1 MTLKKEEMTKAIKEL
16 KDSVNSLLS
25 NDAPKEQIDAIAKV
39 SQEIEA
45 FQDKINAVYDENS
58 SLKEDLIRYIRTG
71 GNNEPPTNENGG
83 EVKTLE
89 QCLKE
94 IQDNRKK

>member
-1 MTLKKEEMTKAIKEL
+1 MILKKEEMTKAIKEL
-16 KDSVNSLLS
+16 KDEVNSLLQ

-39 SQEIEA
+39 SQNIEA
-45 FQDKINAVYDENS
+45 FEDKINAVYDENS
-58 SLKEDLIRYIRTG
+58 SLKEDLIRYIRIG
-71 GNNEPPTNENGG
+71 GDNKPPTNDTGG

>member
-1 MTLKKEEMTKAIKEL
+1 MTPKKEELTKEIKEL

-25 NDAPKEQIDAIAKV
+25 KDAPKEEIDAIAEV
-39 SQEIEA
+39 SSKIEA

-58 SLKEDLIRYIRTG
+58 SLKEDLIKYIRTG
-71 GNNEPPTNENGG
+71 GDNKPPQNDIIG
-83 EVKTLE
+83 EAKTLE

-94 IQDNRKK
+94 IQDNRK

>member
-16 KDSVNSLLS
+16 KDNVNSLLS
-25 NDAPKEQIDAIAKV
+25 KDAPKEQIDAIAKV
-39 SQEIEA
+39 SQEIDA
-45 FQDKINAVYDENS
+45 FNDKINAVYDENS
-58 SLKEDLIRYIRTG
+58 SLKDDLIRYIRTG
-71 GNNEPPTNENGG
+71 GNNEPPTDNTGG

-94 IQDNRKK
+94 IKDNRK

>member
-1 MTLKKEEMTKAIKEL
+1 MILKKEEMTRAIKEL
-16 KDSVNSLLS
+16 KDNVNSLLS
-25 NDAPKEQIDAIAKV
+25 KDAPTEQINAIAKV
-39 SQEIEA
+39 SEEIEA
-45 FQDKINAVYDENS
+45 FNDKISAVYDENS

-71 GNNEPPTNENGG
+71 GDNKPPTETTGG

-94 IQDNRKK
+94 IKDNRK

>member
-1 MTLKKEEMTKAIKEL
+1 MILKKEEMTKKIKEL

-25 NDAPKEQIDAIAKV
+25 KDAQKEEIDAIAKV
-39 SQEIEA
+39 SNDIEA
-45 FQDKINAVYDENS
+45 FEDNINAVYDENS
-58 SLKEDLIRYIRTG
+58 SLKDDLIRYIRTG
-71 GNNEPPTNENGG
+71 GNNEPPTDNTGG

-94 IQDNRKK
+94 IKDNRK

>member
-1 MTLKKEEMTKAIKEL
+1 MILKKEEMTKAIKEL
-16 KDSVNSLLS
+16 KDEVNSLLQ

-39 SQEIEA
+39 SQNIEA
-45 FQDKINAVYDENS
+45 FEDKINAVYDENS

-71 GNNEPPTNENGG
+71 GDNKPPTNDTGG

-94 IQDNRKK
+94 IKDNRK

>member
-1 MTLKKEEMTKAIKEL
+1 MILKKEEMTKAIKEL
-16 KDSVNSLLS
+16 KNSVNSLLS
-25 NDAPKEQIDAIAKV
+25 NDAPKEQIDAVAKV

-45 FQDKINAVYDENS
+45 LDDKISAVYDENS
-58 SLKEDLIRYIRTG
+58 SLKDDLIRYIRTG
-71 GNNEPPTNENGG
+71 GDNTPPTDNTGG

-94 IQDNRKK
+94 IKDNRK

>member
-1 MTLKKEEMTKAIKEL
+1 MTLKKEEMTKEIKEL

-25 NDAPKEQIDAIAKV
+25 KDAPKEEIDAIAKV
-39 SQEIEA
+39 SSKIEA

-58 SLKEDLIRYIRTG
+58 SLKEDLIKYIRTG
-71 GNNEPPTNENGG
+71 GDNTPPSNDIVG
-83 EVKTLE
+83 ESKTLE

-94 IQDNRKK
+94 IKDNRK

>member
-16 KDSVNSLLS
+16 KDNVNSLLS
-25 NDAPKEQIDAIAKV
+25 KDAPKEQIDAIAKV

-45 FQDKINAVYDENS
+45 LNDKIGAVYDENS
-58 SLKEDLIRYIRTG
+58 SLKDDLIRYIRTG
-71 GNNEPPTNENGG
+71 GDNTPPTENTGG

-94 IQDNRKK
+94 IKDNRK

>member
-1 MTLKKEEMTKAIKEL
+1 MTLKKEEMTKTIKEL

-25 NDAPKEQIDAIAKV
+25 KDAPKEQIDAVAKV
-39 SQEIEA
+39 SQEVEA
-45 FQDKINAVYDENS
+45 FEDKINALYDENS

-71 GNNEPPTNENGG
+71 GDNKPPTNDTGG

>member
-16 KDSVNSLLS
+16 KDNVNSLLS
-25 NDAPKEQIDAIAKV
+25 KDAPKEQIDAIAKV
-39 SQEIEA
+39 SGEIEA
-45 FQDKINAVYDENS
+45 LNDKIGAVYDENS
-58 SLKEDLIRYIRTG
+58 SLKDDLIRYIRTG
-71 GNNEPPTNENGG
+71 GDNTPPTDNTGG

-94 IQDNRKK
+94 IKDNRK